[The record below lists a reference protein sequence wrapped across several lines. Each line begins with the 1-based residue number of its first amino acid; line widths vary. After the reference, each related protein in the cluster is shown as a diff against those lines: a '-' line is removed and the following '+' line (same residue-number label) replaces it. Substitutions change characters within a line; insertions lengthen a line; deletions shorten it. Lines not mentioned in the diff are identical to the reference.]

1 MKELKLKKMSFRV
14 LFDKVV
20 DVLIQVMRIA
30 SISKPFTA
38 TIAAKLFEAG
48 KLDLDKD
55 ILVFFLESFKKFQ
68 N

>member
-1 MKELKLKKMSFRV
+1 MKSFEF
-14 LFDKVV
+14 LFDKIL
-20 DVLIQVMRIA
+20 DILIQVMRIA

-55 ILVFFLESFKKFQ
+55 ILVFSLEGLKNS
-68 N
+68 